1 MKSIFKGLALAACL
15 LGCAACQREREL
27 TPGGAS
33 SSITVSARVEGMS
46 RSLAGADD
54 SVIRDLNVYAYRDGT
69 LAGTAYGRGGELS
82 LSVPQGYTYQI
93 YALANV
99 GEMKAPE
106 TESDLMS
113 WRVALPAAAYAAAG
127 LPMASRHGTALR
139 AERPSATLHL
149 TLERLVSKV
158 CLTLEKNLSRTDFQ
172 VTGVQI
178 LQAASD
184 VTPFAPGSRA
194 LSVEDGDA
202 ASAEDVAALNR
213 GEEVCFYVPENR
225 GGVLLPGN
233 LDQWG
238 KVPSQIGGMA
248 QLCTYMQVWGAW
260 STPGASADVAY
271 RMYLGRDNCSD
282 FSVEGNT
289 ESLLTLSLTDEG
301 VFTASWKVEMRNFQD
316 SRRLRFSSPSLTL
329 SQGGGT
335 AQTCIVAEPEDID
348 FQLYADTGQWE
359 DAQMTYR
366 RNRLQL
372 QVQTAYVGTQEKTAR
387 LYLRSWDGLLTDTLT
402 VTVPY
407 VDGLFDD
414 FTYSMP
420 RYIAEWGSFRFPGAS
435 SSAPVRFALAG
446 RTFAVYPGAPR
457 WNFHDDSVG
466 LSFVYDGQTTVWVEA
481 GNFPTVDDAS
491 CTLTLGCGSLNRT
504 LSLYPGT
511 VPRYGFSEGLV
522 LSECGNLNRDGGGWY
537 DREADLHL
545 LDEDD
550 EVLDFTRFATP
561 DAVLSLRGQAL
572 NDRNRYQSLYEAY
585 SSAMWGEFSEDGY
598 AGASMTFLE
607 DALDDLLPENSLA
620 RFRLWGL
627 RAEGDRTAELQ
638 FNIVNDGLLHM
649 YQEAVPLRVLPAFP
663 AQRYLGQYEN
673 RQVAPGD
680 LRAPS
685 VALDFTRGGNNVPAA
700 REVSWTLY
708 AALFDPADPPGP
720 GMMDPSSKRCNNVR
734 FDGARLQFSYDRL
747 VGDPLCAGGYGI
759 AGRTV
764 NPHSG
769 RVIQG
774 WYTFDVVLYL
784 SVGASVAN
792 LSETVAGYSFV
803 PFCEYTAPYDSD
815 LWNDALPPIP
825 VKSLQEDG
833 TTVYTTVRVPERVSG
848 HACSMSLNGHYD
860 IAGHSTA
867 YNCYYFYYFTN
878 WQYFGE
884 FSFYVDGRET
894 TTLDLDRAGF
904 AATTQFNTPD
914 YVRGAMGYYRL
925 CRQRDIA
932 NLPDNGT
939 NGLSNYL
946 VEAAF

>member
-1 MKSIFKGLALAACL
+1 M
-15 LGCAACQREREL
+15 
-27 TPGGAS
+27 
-33 SSITVSARVEGMS
+33 
-46 RSLAGADD
+46 
-54 SVIRDLNVYAYRDGT
+54 
-69 LAGTAYGRGGELS
+69 
-82 LSVPQGYTYQI
+82 
-93 YALANV
+93 
-99 GEMKAPE
+99 
-106 TESDLMS
+106 
-113 WRVALPAAAYAAAG
+113 
-127 LPMASRHGTALR
+127 
-139 AERPSATLHL
+139 
-149 TLERLVSKV
+149 
-158 CLTLEKNLSRTDFQ
+158 CLTLDKKLSRTDFT
-172 VTGVQI
+172 VSGVQI
-178 LQAASD
+178 LQAATD
-184 VTPFAPGSRA
+184 VTPFSP
-194 LSVEDGDA
+194 LSSAQSVCEGDA
-202 ASAEDVAALNR
+202 ASSLDVDALNR
-213 GEEVCFYVPENR
+213 GEEVCFYVPENS
-225 GGVLLPGN
+225 GGLLLPGN
-233 LDQWG
+233 LDQWK
-238 KVPSQIGGMA
+238 KVPSQIGGKA
-248 QLCTYMQVWGAW
+248 ALCSYMQVWGSW
-260 STPGASADVAY
+260 STPGASADVTY
-271 RMYLGRDNCSD
+271 RMYLGKDNCSD
-282 FSVEGNT
+282 FSVDGNT

-301 VFTASWKVEMRNFQD
+301 VFAASWKVEMRNLQD
-316 SRRLRFSSPSLTL
+316 GRRLRFPAPTL
-329 SQGGGT
+329 SLAQGGGS
-335 AQTCIVAEPEDID
+335 AELSLIAEPPGLD
-348 FQLYADTGQWE
+348 FQLYADAGLLS
-359 DAQMTYR
+359 DAQMSYS
-366 RNRLQL
+366 LDAL
-372 QVQTAYVGTQEKTAR
+372 HLHLHTAYIGTQEKTAR

-407 VDGLFDD
+407 VAGEYTD
-414 FTYSMP
+414 FSYTMP
-420 RYIAEWGSFRFPGAS
+420 RYITQWGSFRFPHAS
-435 SSAPVRFALAG
+435 VSAPVRFAVAS
-446 RTFAVYPGAPR
+446 RNEQIYPGAAR
-457 WNFHDDSVG
+457 WTAYDNAAG
-466 LSFVYDGQTTVWVEA
+466 LRFEYDGNTTVWVQA
-481 GNFPTVDDAS
+481 SNFPSVDGVTS
-491 CTLTLGCGSLNRT
+491 TLSLGCGSLSRT

-522 LSECGNLNRDGGGWY
+522 LSECGNLNRDSGGWY

-545 LDEDD
+545 LDEDG

-638 FNIVNDGLLHM
+638 FNIVNDGLLRM

-685 VALDFTRGGNNVPAA
+685 VALDFTRGGNDVPAA

-825 VKSLQEDG
+825 VKSQQEDG